1 MSYRLSDPHD
11 IVVVV
16 ITSRP
21 GIRAHAHFTGFTLE
35 WGTPLLSPPLTFVA
49 IVASTCNAFGREHD
63 RRIDLG

>member
-1 MSYRLSDPHD
+1 MSYRLSDQHD
-11 IVVVV
+11 IAVG

-21 GIRAHAHFTGFTLE
+21 GIGAHAHFTGFALE

-49 IVASTCNAFGREHD
+49 IASTCNAFEREHD